1 MKNKTMKYVIRI
13 LFFIV
18 LAFIGYGFYIKN
30 TIGDEGDKW
39 VGIGV
44 LLSALVLMPIFLWHR
59 YKNKKLEDYSFKFD
73 KKNTE
78 NTENQ

>member
-1 MKNKTMKYVIRI
+1 MKYVIRI

-30 TIGDEGDKW
+30 TIGDVGDKW

-44 LLSALVLMPIFLWHR
+44 LISALVLMPIFLWHR
-59 YKNKKLEDYSFKFD
+59 YKNKKLEDYMFKFD
-73 KKNTE
+73 KKKEE

>member
-1 MKNKTMKYVIRI
+1 MKYIIRI

-18 LAFIGYGFYIKN
+18 LAFIGSGFYIKN

-44 LLSALVLMPIFLWHR
+44 LISALVLMPIFLWHR
-59 YKNKKLEDYSFKFD
+59 YKNKKLEDYMFKFD
-73 KKNTE
+73 NKKEE